1 MSNHLLTKRLEN
13 LLFADIASFWLDL
26 YRQKYRELV
35 DELSEWELIKN
46 QPDDYEEDDWL
57 LLQTISFL
65 THKIDTL
72 QSQLIKIDADHRRFI
87 ERLNHAELKA
97 EREFH
102 ILDYAYTLGANR
114 EQLKKDQDAFQ
125 RWFDEGAII
134 NRYQDKLSELEQS
147 LKFLIGKLGDLTNR
161 YLRIHSG
168 EITKS
173 WLTLNLE
180 SFFLGLLEKSE
191 NEAIRNSIFRA
202 LANQVNLISEYV
214 SETQFD
220 SDLVELLLLSLEKQS
235 TPHAA
240 KVDILEILIN
250 LRPTFTHYF
259 MRSQIDLDVLPN
271 EKIEAQHLFLLASFS
286 KIICK
291 QPKLSE
297 ANYKLLILLAK
308 HTYPRVRQSV
318 IEQCSLLPRA
328 FALKLLTV
336 RLQKETHEA
345 VRLTL
350 IKQLTDPRL
359 TKELQVF
366 HIWRKQLKIA
376 QSFAQKRLLLELTP
390 RIMFNLQVDYDQQSQ
405 ADILFKSFINVLNTQ
420 LENEK
425 DTAVKR
431 IISRVREQLVS
442 FVYQQQV
449 AELEFNLNSNFTINL
464 NSEWVE
470 QDLLGRLLSKQA
482 QNNEAFNV
490 AMKNKGWQIQR
501 GYRRGFRFWRLWH
514 EFKNPSTGKRQSFNH
529 VQARKPSA
537 FMHVPSCTVAEIS
550 QTEVPGEPRFDAKQ
564 FSARPHLPMLD
575 FLLST
580 LSQDNLKTPAK
591 SFTPDGILI
600 VTPPCNVLQ
609 RMFAYSWISFNFE
622 KLDDLRN
629 GSDHEQQ
636 DFLELIK
643 ARGFTL
649 DFQQY
654 GSVLNAE
661 FPVEP
666 SIANLYQKL
675 SLTPFLFNMWSSFKE
690 YAYSL
695 YQNSIGQ
702 LIFFVMAFSAY
713 FWARHIKISRQIKSD
728 RAKIPVSI
736 GGWGTRGKSGTE
748 RLKAALF
755 SSLTLKVISK
765 TTGCEATLIYA
776 RASGEQFE
784 IPLFR
789 PFDKASIWEQSDVL
803 HFATKV
809 KADVFLWEC
818 MGLTP
823 RYVKILRNWMDDNF
837 STITNAY
844 PDHEDTLG
852 PTGIDVAN
860 ETSHFIG
867 ENSLVFTSEQNMN
880 PILELNAKQKNANLI
895 QVHWADGLQIT
906 DDIRSLYPYQEHPS
920 NIALVCKMAEHI
932 GLNKD
937 YVFKETSARIVPD
950 IGVLKHFTEAP
961 IGKIS
966 QSFVNSMSANER
978 LATLENWQRLKLE
991 RLNNDPKNQ
1000 VIALINNRNDRVAR
1014 SKVFAAMLSNDLRFD
1029 RVVVIGS
1036 NVEGFYSYFLDA
1048 FIERVEKLI
1057 EINDLESLDKLLE
1070 QFNLLT
1076 RAEVRARFRIA
1087 YGSVAAENLL
1097 TLSEGVVNK
1106 SYIKEITGEI
1116 PDQELTTILYTLRIY
1131 YQRMHL
1137 DYLKSD
1143 IAKNSK
1149 EIKERLISIL
1159 QSKVTLLDDSNIS
1172 ADEITNSIA
1181 DLALPNTHQVVVGM
1195 QNIKGAGLNYV
1206 YAWQQW
1212 QKISQTITN
1221 MLSKH
1226 CTAKEFRT
1234 ALTSLNMIVS
1244 FNLLETDYLKQKLD
1258 ILKKSQLAQNEFC
1271 QAEITTLQEKVNEE
1285 YLKVDEENSQ
1295 SRPTR
1300 YFNQVIESFL
1310 DAGAAVKRKKR
1321 AIQIYNDIAEQR
1333 ITLEKA
1339 IKLLSEM
1346 NRNQKSGWFTNKRKL
1361 YDKK

>member
-1 MSNHLLTKRLEN
+1 MSSNGLTKRLEN

-35 DELSEWELIKN
+35 DELSQWELIKD
-46 QPDDYEEDDWL
+46 QPEDYDEDDWL
-57 LLQTISFL
+57 LLQAIAFL

-72 QSQLIKIDADHRRFI
+72 QNQLTKLDSDHRRFI

-97 EREFH
+97 ERQFH
-102 ILDYAYTLGANR
+102 ILDYAAALGASKL
-114 EQLKKDQDAFQ
+114 QLQKDQEAFH
-125 RWFDEGAII
+125 RWFDEGAIV
-134 NRYQDKLSELEQS
+134 NRYQDKVSELEQS

-180 SFFLGLLEKSE
+180 SFFLGLLEKTE

-214 SETQFD
+214 GETKFD
-220 SDLVELLLLSLEKQS
+220 SNLVELLLFSLEKQS

-250 LRPTFTHYF
+250 LRPTFTRYF

-271 EKIEAQHLFLLASFS
+271 AKVERQHLFLLTSFS

-291 QPKLSE
+291 QPKLNE

-308 HTYPRVRQSV
+308 HAYPRVRQSV
-318 IEQCSLLPRA
+318 IEQCPLLPWP
-328 FALKLLTV
+328 FAIKLLMV
-336 RLQKETHEA
+336 RLQKETQQA

-350 IKQLTDPRL
+350 IKQLTDPRF
-359 TKELQVF
+359 TEELQSF
-366 HIWRKQLKIA
+366 HIWRQQLKKV
-376 QSFAQKRLLLELTP
+376 QSFAEKRLLLELTP
-390 RIMFNLQVDYDQQSQ
+390 RIMFNLQVECEEQNQ
-405 ADILFKSFINVLNTQ
+405 ADILFKSFINVLNKQ
-420 LENEK
+420 LENEQSI
-425 DTAVKR
+425 AVR
-431 IISRVREQLVS
+431 RVITRVREQLVS
-442 FVYQQQV
+442 FMYQQQV
-449 AELEFNLNSNFTINL
+449 AEIEFNLNSHLDINL
-464 NSEWVE
+464 SSKEIE

-490 AMKNKGWQIQR
+490 KEKSKSYLITR
-501 GYRRGFRFWRLWH
+501 GYKRGFRFWRLWH
-514 EFKNPSTGKRQSFNH
+514 EFRNPSTGKRQSFNH
-529 VQARKPSA
+529 TQARKPSA

-550 QTEVPGEPRFDAKQ
+550 KTEVPGEPRFDDKQ

-575 FLLST
+575 FLLSI

-591 SFTPDGILI
+591 SFTPDGILVI
-600 VTPPCNVLQ
+600 TPPSNILK
-609 RMFAYSWISFNFE
+609 RMYAYSWISFNFE

-629 GSDHEQQ
+629 GSEVEQR
-636 DFLELIK
+636 DFLDLIRSK
-643 ARGFTL
+643 GFVL
-649 DFQQY
+649 EFQQY
-654 GSVLNAE
+654 GSVLDAE
-661 FPVEP
+661 FPVES
-666 SIANLYQKL
+666 SIANLYKKL
-675 SLTPFLFNMWSSFKE
+675 SITPFLFNMWASFKE

-702 LIFFVMAFSAY
+702 LIFFVLAFSTY
-713 FWARHIKISRQIKSD
+713 FWARHIRISKQIKSD

-803 HFATKV
+803 HFATNV

-823 RYVKILRNWMDDNF
+823 RYVKILRNWMNDNF

-844 PDHEDTLG
+844 PDHEDILG

-867 ENSLVFTSEQNMN
+867 ENSLVFTSEQNMA
-880 PILELNAKQKNANLI
+880 PILDLNAKQKNSNLI
-895 QVHWADGLQIT
+895 QVHWADSLQIT
-906 DDIRSLYPYQEHPS
+906 EDIRSLYPYQEHPA

-950 IGVLKHFTEAP
+950 IGVLQHFAKAP
-961 IGKIS
+961 IATIS

-978 LATLENWQRLKLE
+978 LATLENWQRLNIYQ
-991 RLNNDPKNQ
+991 LNDDPKTQ

-1014 SKVFAAMLSNDLRFD
+1014 SKVFASILSNDLRFD
-1029 RVVVIGS
+1029 RIVVIGS
-1036 NVEGFYSYFLDA
+1036 NVDGFYSYFLA
-1048 FIERVEKLI
+1048 ALTERVDKLI
-1057 EINDLESLDKLLE
+1057 EINDIENLETLLE

-1076 RAEVRARFRIA
+1076 DSQVKARLSSA
-1087 YGSVAAENLL
+1087 YGNMIAENLL
-1097 TLSEGVVNK
+1097 TLSEGSVNK
-1106 SYIKEITGEI
+1106 SCIKEITGDISSQEI
-1116 PDQELTTILYTLRIY
+1116 ATILYTLRHY
-1131 YQRMHL
+1131 YQRIAL
-1137 DYLKSD
+1137 DSLKGD
-1143 IAKNSK
+1143 MQKYRD
-1149 EIKERLISIL
+1149 EIKERLILITK
-1159 QSKVTLLDDSNIS
+1159 SKVTLLDDSNIS
-1172 ADEITNSIA
+1172 ADEITKAIA
-1181 DLALPNTHQVVVGM
+1181 NLALPNTHQVIVGM

-1212 QKISQTITN
+1212 QKVSQTITN

-1226 CTAKEFRT
+1226 CSAKEFRT
-1234 ALTSLNMIVS
+1234 ALTNLNMIVS
-1244 FNLLETDYLKQKLD
+1244 FNLLEIDYLKQNLVT
-1258 ILKKSQLAQNEFC
+1258 LKKSQLAQNEFC
-1271 QAEITTLQEKVNEE
+1271 QAEITALQEKISSDNTSVNEE
-1285 YLKVDEENSQ
+1285 SSQPRALRYL
-1295 SRPTR
+1295 
-1300 YFNQVIESFL
+1300 NQMIESFL

-1321 AIQIYNDIAEQR
+1321 AIQIYDDIAEKR

-1346 NRNQKSGWFTNKRKL
+1346 NRNQSSGWFT
-1361 YDKK
+1361 KKSK

>member
-1 MSNHLLTKRLEN
+1 MSSNGLTKRLEN

-35 DELSEWELIKN
+35 DELSQWELIKD
-46 QPDDYEEDDWL
+46 QPEDYDEDDWL
-57 LLQTISFL
+57 LLQAIAFL

-72 QSQLIKIDADHRRFI
+72 QNQLTKLDSDHRRFI

-97 EREFH
+97 ERQFH
-102 ILDYAYTLGANR
+102 ILDYAAALGASKL
-114 EQLKKDQDAFQ
+114 QLQKDQEAFQ
-125 RWFDEGAII
+125 RWFDEGAIV
-134 NRYQDKLSELEQS
+134 NRYQDKVSELEQS

-180 SFFLGLLEKSE
+180 SFFLGLLEKTE

-214 SETQFD
+214 GETKFD
-220 SDLVELLLLSLEKQS
+220 SNLVELLLFSLEKQS

-250 LRPTFTHYF
+250 LRPTFTRYF

-271 EKIEAQHLFLLASFS
+271 AKVERQHLFLLTSFS

-291 QPKLSE
+291 QPKLNE

-308 HTYPRVRQSV
+308 HAYPRVRQSV
-318 IEQCSLLPRA
+318 IEQCPLLQWP
-328 FALKLLTV
+328 FAIKLLIV
-336 RLQKETHEA
+336 RLQKETQQA

-350 IKQLTDPRL
+350 IKQLTDPRF
-359 TKELQVF
+359 TEELQSF
-366 HIWRKQLKIA
+366 HIWRQQLKKV
-376 QSFAQKRLLLELTP
+376 QSFAEKRLLLELTP
-390 RIMFNLQVDYDQQSQ
+390 RIMFNLQVECEEQNQ
-405 ADILFKSFINVLNTQ
+405 ADILFKSFINVLNKQ
-420 LENEK
+420 LENEQSI
-425 DTAVKR
+425 AVR
-431 IISRVREQLVS
+431 RVITRVREQLVS
-442 FVYQQQV
+442 FMYQQQV
-449 AELEFNLNSNFTINL
+449 AEIEFNLNSHLDINL
-464 NSEWVE
+464 SSKEIE

-490 AMKNKGWQIQR
+490 KEKSKSYLITR
-501 GYRRGFRFWRLWH
+501 GYKRGFRFWRLWH
-514 EFKNPSTGKRQSFNH
+514 EFRNPSTGKRQSFNH
-529 VQARKPSA
+529 TQARKPSA

-550 QTEVPGEPRFDAKQ
+550 KTEVPGEPRFDNKQ

-575 FLLST
+575 FLLSI

-591 SFTPDGILI
+591 SFTPDGILVI
-600 VTPPCNVLQ
+600 TPPSNILK
-609 RMFAYSWISFNFE
+609 RMYAYSWISFNFE

-629 GSDHEQQ
+629 GSEVEQR
-636 DFLELIK
+636 DFLDLIRSK
-643 ARGFTL
+643 GFVL
-649 DFQQY
+649 EFQQY
-654 GSVLNAE
+654 GSVLDAE
-661 FPVEP
+661 FPVES
-666 SIANLYQKL
+666 SIANLYKKL
-675 SLTPFLFNMWSSFKE
+675 SITPFLFNMWASFKE

-702 LIFFVMAFSAY
+702 LIFFVLAFSTY
-713 FWARHIKISRQIKSD
+713 FWARHIRISKQIKSD

-803 HFATKV
+803 HFATNV

-823 RYVKILRNWMDDNF
+823 RYVKILRNWMNDNF

-844 PDHEDTLG
+844 PDHEDILG

-867 ENSLVFTSEQNMN
+867 ENSLVFTSEQNMA
-880 PILELNAKQKNANLI
+880 PILDLNAKQKNSNLI
-895 QVHWADGLQIT
+895 QVHWADSLQIT
-906 DDIRSLYPYQEHPS
+906 EDIRSLYPYQEHPA

-950 IGVLKHFTEAP
+950 IGVLQHFAKAP
-961 IGKIS
+961 IATIS

-978 LATLENWQRLKLE
+978 LATLENWQRLNIYQ
-991 RLNNDPKNQ
+991 LNDDPKTQ

-1014 SKVFAAMLSNDLRFD
+1014 SKVFASILSNDLRFD
-1029 RVVVIGS
+1029 RIVVIGS
-1036 NVEGFYSYFLDA
+1036 NVDGFYSYFLDA
-1048 FIERVEKLI
+1048 LTERVDKLI
-1057 EINDLESLDKLLE
+1057 EINDIENLETLLE

-1076 RAEVRARFRIA
+1076 GSQVKARLSSA
-1087 YGSVAAENLL
+1087 YGSMIAENLL
-1097 TLSEGVVNK
+1097 TLSEGSVNK
-1106 SYIKEITGEI
+1106 SCIKEITGDISSQEI
-1116 PDQELTTILYTLRIY
+1116 ATILYTLRHY
-1131 YQRMHL
+1131 YQRIAL
-1137 DYLKSD
+1137 DSLKCD
-1143 IAKNSK
+1143 MQKYRD
-1149 EIKERLISIL
+1149 EIKERLILITK
-1159 QSKVTLLDDSNIS
+1159 SKVTLLDDSNIS
-1172 ADEITNSIA
+1172 ADEITKAIA
-1181 DLALPNTHQVVVGM
+1181 NLALPNTHQVIVGM

-1212 QKISQTITN
+1212 QKVSQTITK

-1226 CTAKEFRT
+1226 CSAKEFRT
-1234 ALTSLNMIVS
+1234 ALTNLNMIVS
-1244 FNLLETDYLKQKLD
+1244 FNLLEIDYLKQNLVT
-1258 ILKKSQLAQNEFC
+1258 LKKSQLAQNEFC
-1271 QAEITTLQEKVNEE
+1271 QAEITALQEKISSDNTSVN
-1285 YLKVDEENSQ
+1285 EENSQ
-1295 SRPTR
+1295 PRALR
-1300 YFNQVIESFL
+1300 YLNQMIESFL

-1321 AIQIYNDIAEQR
+1321 AIQIYDDIAEKR

-1346 NRNQKSGWFTNKRKL
+1346 NRNQSSGWFT
-1361 YDKK
+1361 KKSK

>member
-46 QPDDYEEDDWL
+46 QPEDYEEDDWL

-72 QSQLIKIDADHRRFI
+72 QSQLIKIDVEHRRFI

-102 ILDYAYTLGANR
+102 ILDYAYALGADR

-125 RWFDEGAII
+125 RWFDEGAIV

-214 SETQFD
+214 GETQFD

-250 LRPTFTHYF
+250 LRPTFTRYF
-259 MRSQIDLDVLPN
+259 MRSQIDLDVLAN
-271 EKIEAQHLFLLASFS
+271 EKVEAQHLFLLTAFS

-297 ANYKLLILLAK
+297 TNYKLLILLAK

-318 IEQCSLLPRA
+318 IEQCSLLPSA

-336 RLQKETHEA
+336 RLHKESHQA

-350 IKQLTDPRL
+350 IKQLTDPRF
-359 TKELQVF
+359 TEELQVF

-376 QSFAQKRLLLELTP
+376 HSFAEKRLLLELAP
-390 RIMFNLQVDYDQQSQ
+390 RIMFNLQVDYEQQSQ
-405 ADILFKSFINVLNTQ
+405 ADTLFKSFINVLNTQ

-425 DTAVKR
+425 SIAIKR
-431 IISRVREQLVS
+431 VISRVREQLAC
-442 FVYQQQV
+442 FMYQQQL
-449 AELEFNLNSNFTINL
+449 AELEFNLNSSLSINL
-464 NSEWVE
+464 NSDWAE

-490 AMKNKGWQIQR
+490 TMKNKGWQIQR
-501 GYRRGFRFWRLWH
+501 GYKRGFRFWRLWH

-537 FMHVPSCTVAEIS
+537 FMHIPSCTVAEIS
-550 QTEVPGEPRFDAKQ
+550 QTEVPGEPRFDAEQ
-564 FSARPHLPMLD
+564 FSSRPHLPMLD

-580 LSQDNLKTPAK
+580 LSQDNLKAPAK

-600 VTPPCNVLQ
+600 VTPPSNVLK
-609 RMFAYSWISFNFE
+609 RMYAYSWISFNFE

-629 GSDHEQQ
+629 GSEHEQR
-636 DFLELIK
+636 DFLALIK
-643 ARGFTL
+643 ARGFIL

-654 GSVLNAE
+654 GSVLDAE
-661 FPVEP
+661 FPVE
-666 SIANLYQKL
+666 SNIANLYQKL

-702 LIFFVMAFSAY
+702 LIFFVLAFSTY

-823 RYVKILRNWMDDNF
+823 RYVKILRNWMADNF

-867 ENSLVFTSEQNMN
+867 ENSLVFTSEQNMA
-880 PILELNAKQKNANLI
+880 PVLELNAKQKNSNLI

-950 IGVLKHFTEAP
+950 IGVLKHFAEAP

-978 LATLENWQRLKLE
+978 LATLENWQRLKLTQ
-991 RLNNDPKNQ
+991 LNDDPQAQ
-1000 VIALINNRNDRVAR
+1000 VIALLNNRNDRVAR
-1014 SKVFAAMLSNDLRFD
+1014 SKVFAAILSNDLRFD

-1036 NVEGFYSYFLDA
+1036 NVDGFYSYFLDA
-1048 FIERVEKLI
+1048 LLERIDKIIEIDDIENLDKLI
-1057 EINDLESLDKLLE
+1057 E
-1070 QFNLLT
+1070 QFNILSEAKLK
-1076 RAEVRARFRIA
+1076 ARFKIA
-1087 YGSVAAENLL
+1087 YGSMAAENLL
-1097 TLSEGVVNK
+1097 ALSEGVVNK
-1106 SYIKEITGEI
+1106 SCIKEITGEI
-1116 PDQELTTILYTLRIY
+1116 SDQELTIILDNLRNS

-1137 DYLKSD
+1137 DSLKSD

-1149 EIKERLISIL
+1149 EIKERLLLIIK
-1159 QSKVTLLDDSNIS
+1159 SKIILLDDSNIS
-1172 ADEITNSIA
+1172 ADEITHTVAN
-1181 DLALPNTHQVVVGM
+1181 LALPHTHQVIVGM

-1221 MLSKH
+1221 MLSKN

-1234 ALTSLNMIVS
+1234 ALTNLNMIVT
-1244 FNLLETDYLKQKLD
+1244 FNALETDYLKQKLD
-1258 ILKKSQLAQNEFC
+1258 ILKRSQLAQNEFC
-1271 QAEITTLQEKVNEE
+1271 QAEITTLQEKINGEKLIEEEE
-1285 YLKVDEENSQ
+1285 YAQ
-1295 SRPTR
+1295 SRPAR
-1300 YFNQVIESFL
+1300 YFNQMIESFL

-1321 AIQIYNDIAEQR
+1321 AIQIYKDIADQR
-1333 ITLEKA
+1333 ITIEKA

-1346 NRNQKSGWFTNKRKL
+1346 NRNQKSGWFAKKRKF
-1361 YDKK
+1361 KGEK